1 MKENQIALRAAYLE
15 QENNKLKIDLEDSK
29 FFNSKLQMEIDI
41 LKQKL
46 LKYEYVQRVILYN

>member
-15 QENNKLKIDLEDSK
+15 QENNRLKKDLEDSK
-29 FFNSKLQMEIDI
+29 LLNTKLKIKIDI

-46 LKYEYVQRVILYN
+46 MKYDD

>member
-15 QENNKLKIDLEDSK
+15 EENNRLKDDLQDSNILNTKLKIR
-29 FFNSKLQMEIDI
+29 IYI

-46 LKYEYVQRVILYN
+46 MKNDDL